1 MSPKKENLIFL
12 LLLFPA
18 AFAAILLFFGDPEA
32 LGDEVTTEY
41 ILKVL
46 LYPAVLGLVVLLWK
60 KIDRRIK
67 NDKPMYHA
75 DTDTGAETDKK
86 D

>member
-1 MSPKKENLIFL
+1 MSRKKENIVFL

-32 LGDEVTTEY
+32 LGDEATTEF
-41 ILKVL
+41 ILKCL
-46 LYPAVLGLVVLLWK
+46 LYPAVLGLIVLLWR

-67 NDKPMYHA
+67 NDTPVYNA
-75 DTDTGAETDKK
+75 DADTDKK

>member
-1 MSPKKENLIFL
+1 MSPKKENIIFL

-18 AFAAILLFFGDPEA
+18 TFAAILLFFGDSEA

-46 LYPAVLGLVVLLWK
+46 LYPAVLGLLVLLWR

-67 NDKPMYHA
+67 NDKPMY
-75 DTDTGAETDKK
+75 DAEGEEDKT
-86 D
+86 

>member
-1 MSPKKENLIFL
+1 MSPKKENITFL

-32 LGDEVTTEY
+32 LGDEATTEY

-46 LYPAVLGLVVLLWK
+46 LYPAVLGIIVLLWR

-67 NDKPMYHA
+67 NDKPMY
-75 DTDTGAETDKK
+75 DAEAEEEKS
-86 D
+86 

>member
-18 AFAAILLFFGDPEA
+18 AFAAILLFLGDPEA
-32 LGDEVTTEY
+32 LGDEATTEY

-46 LYPAVLGLVVLLWK
+46 LYPAVLGLIVLLWR

-67 NDKPMYHA
+67 NDRPVYDA
-75 DTDTGAETDKK
+75 DEETDKK